1 MPENDLTKF
10 IQKKVAET
18 GATKESVWKAL
29 DEQAE
34 LWQRR
39 SNSKGVSPIER
50 RELVQKVN
58 RAGSILHYFHHG
70 YEGDGATSE
79 DRRLVDLIKVLPR
92 G

>member
-1 MPENDLTKF
+1 VLHQMPENDLTKF
-10 IQKKVAET
+10 IEKKVAET

-58 RAGSILHYFHHG
+58 RAGSILH
-70 YEGDGATSE
+70 TSIM
-79 DRRLVDLIKVLPR
+79 DMKAMARPPKIGVS
-92 G
+92 